1 MPGQQFYNITIMKN
15 IFQHLFLLGA
25 SCMVILAASCD
36 HETAIFDGPN
46 LVDRFGDFTV
56 LEPLM
61 LDRTTVD
68 FSAGETVI
76 MTAKFNKTVA
86 FDVVITGM
94 ESGAQRIIQDFA
106 SELTEENATWT
117 GRTTTLPLFREENCL
132 VELIIPEEDSLTL
145 TAEVEVV
152 GRRTYEGSV
161 YTDFETDPLDNIFFG
176 NFEFELTNNTG
187 RRTDGTAAE
196 GDTYYY
202 FEGTDDVV
210 ANFFTGLIDIKAT
223 ITGETYAPVPTT
235 IPEDLFFNCFISAD
249 GGPHG
254 IAVIQIVWDSN
265 GSGEFEDGADAAIPI
280 GDVPLNWVGWQ
291 QISVSLGEGGLGMTE
306 EQVSKIV
313 NIRVLLI
320 SDMNSQPDPPLQVD
334 FGLDYLTFT
343 AGKPL
348 EL

>member
-1 MPGQQFYNITIMKN
+1 M
-15 IFQHLFLLGA
+15 A
-25 SCMVILAASCD
+25 ILAASCD
-36 HETAIFDGPN
+36 HETDIFDGPN

-68 FSAGETVI
+68 FSSGETVA

-86 FDVVITGM
+86 YDIVITGM

-106 SELTEENATWT
+106 SELTGENATWT
-117 GRTTTLPLFREENCL
+117 GRTTNLPFFREENCL
-132 VELIIPEEDSLTL
+132 VELIVPEEDSLTL

-152 GRRTYEGSV
+152 GRRAYEGSL
-161 YTDFETDPLDNIFFG
+161 YTDFETDPLDDIFFG

-187 RRTDGTAAE
+187 RRDDGNAAE
-196 GDTYYY
+196 GNFYYL

-210 ANFFTGLIDIKAT
+210 ANFFCGLIDIKAS
-223 ITGETYAPVPTT
+223 ITGQTYAPVPTT
-235 IPEDLFFNCFISAD
+235 IPEDLFFNCFVYAD

-265 GSGEFEDGADAAIPI
+265 GSGAFEDGTDAAIPI
-280 GDVPLNWVGWQ
+280 GDLPLNWVGWQ
-291 QISVSLGEGGLGMTE
+291 QVSVNLSELGMTE

-313 NIRVLLI
+313 NIRALLI
-320 SDMNSQPDPPLQVD
+320 SDMNSQPNPPLQVD
-334 FGLDYLTFT
+334 YGLDYLTFT